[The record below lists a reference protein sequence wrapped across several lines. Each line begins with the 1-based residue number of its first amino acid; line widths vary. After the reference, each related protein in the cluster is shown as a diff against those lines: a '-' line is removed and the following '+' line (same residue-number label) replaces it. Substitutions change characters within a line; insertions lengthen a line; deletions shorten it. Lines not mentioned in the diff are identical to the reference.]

1 MQTLLIPLNK
11 TIIKDIVPD
20 SAGVFYLH
28 GSEVFPILKVGMAHD
43 GNLRERLLEQYDEFE
58 RSDVSHFSFV
68 ICQSDREAILIA
80 EREIELY
87 TPKYNSELSPQKKR
101 QSLMS
106 MLNTVQSTRPLSVSD
121 IYGS

>member
-20 SAGVFYLH
+20 CAGVFYLH
-28 GSEVFPILKVGMAHD
+28 SSKVFPILKVGIAHD
-43 GNLRERLLEQYDEFE
+43 GNLRERLLEQYDHFE

-68 ICQSDREAILIA
+68 ICESDREAILIA

-87 TPKYNSELSPQKKR
+87 QPKYNIEQSPKKKR

-106 MLNTVQSTRPLSVSD
+106 MLSTVRTTRPVTVSD
-121 IYGS
+121 IYGG